1 MNGFNGLWQ
10 HVKSYRFNSI
20 FIKNFLILMVLLV
33 LPLSSL
39 GVGVYWYYYNM
50 LKQEITAANNNSLT
64 RVVDLIDMVMRE
76 TDKLSVRIA
85 SDPNV
90 IDFSK
95 NGGPGFGSF
104 DFFQRAQEI
113 FRTLNLSTITS
124 DYINSI
130 YVYSESND
138 FVLSSGLAS
147 DKTEKFAD
155 MGWLSSYDELKK
167 NKLNLTLNAR
177 ALKNN
182 DSQIDGQQFISSVR
196 TLPLIGNS
204 IKGAVVVNIN
214 ADNLS
219 ALLNKVNQLS
229 QNILIAGIN
238 GNVYYSNEDKLINK
252 NISEIGLLQ
261 NIKLNS
267 DNYYGLTNDQ
277 DGEKQIVSIIRSE
290 DNQLYYISLVPLQ
303 KFEMKLSYLKNV
315 MLWLIIICIFMAIMI
330 AFFFSLKVYKPIKN
344 IISILENPEIID
356 IRNSF
361 SNKLHLDELK
371 YIAKS
376 LIERTYQNQEMEKEL
391 GRRML
396 LLKKAQSIALQS
408 QINPHF
414 LYNTLE
420 TINWM
425 AMSKLGHSNPISSML
440 TSLSQL
446 LRLSLETEEEIIPV
460 RTEIEHA
467 KRYLEI
473 QQIRYHN
480 RFILEWDVSCDV
492 LDEKI
497 VKITLQPL
505 LENAIYHGIK
515 PKSGPGRI
523 CIRGYRQKNCMIFE
537 VEDDGIGMKE
547 DVVTHLNDGLGK
559 NIGVKEDLHIGIMN
573 VNQRLKLVFGDEYG
587 LFVQSTL
594 GSGTIVRFLLPLT
607 QNEED

>member
-1 MNGFNGLWQ
+1 
-10 HVKSYRFNSI
+10 
-20 FIKNFLILMVLLV
+20 MVLLV

>member
-1 MNGFNGLWQ
+1 MNGYKGLWR

-33 LPLSSL
+33 IPLSSL
-39 GVGVYWYYYNM
+39 GVGVYLYYYNM

-64 RVVDLIDMVMRE
+64 RVIDLIDMVMRE

-90 IDFSK
+90 MEFSK
-95 NGGPGFGSF
+95 NAEPGFGSF
-104 DFFQRAQEI
+104 DFFQRAQGI
-113 FRTLNLSTITS
+113 FKTLNLSTITS

-138 FVLSSGLAS
+138 FVLSSELAS
-147 DKTEKFAD
+147 DKSEIFAD

-167 NKLNLTLNAR
+167 SKLNLTLNAR
-177 ALKNN
+177 ILKSS
-182 DSQIDGQQFISSVR
+182 DPQIDGQQFISSVR
-196 TLPLIGNS
+196 TLPLIGDS
-204 IKGAVVVNIN
+204 VIGAVVVNIN
-214 ADNLS
+214 ADHLS
-219 ALLNKVNQLS
+219 TLLTKVNQLS

-238 GNVYYSNEDKLINK
+238 GNVYYSSEDKLINK
-252 NISEIGLLQ
+252 NIAEIGLLQ
-261 NIKLNS
+261 DISLNS
-267 DNYYGLTNDQ
+267 DNYYGVTNDQ
-277 DGEKQIVSIIRSE
+277 NGEKQIVSVMRSE

-315 MLWLIIICIFMAIMI
+315 MVWLIIISIFMAIII

-344 IISILENPEIID
+344 MISILENPEIIN

-361 SNKLHLDELK
+361 SSKLHLDELK

-391 GRRML
+391 ERRMI

-425 AMSKLGHSNPISSML
+425 AMSKLGHSNQISSML
-440 TSLSQL
+440 TSLSHL

-460 RTEIEHA
+460 RLEIEHA

-473 QQIRYHN
+473 QQIRYN
-480 RFILEWDVSCDV
+480 NKFIVEWDISRDV
-492 LDEKI
+492 LEEKI
-497 VKITLQPL
+497 IKITLQPL

-515 PKSGPGRI
+515 PKIGPGRI
-523 CIRGYRQKNCMIFE
+523 CIRGYRLKNCTIFE
-537 VEDDGIGMKE
+537 VEDNGIGMKE
-547 DVVTHLNDGLGK
+547 ETVKKLNEGLGK
-559 NIGVKEDLHIGIMN
+559 NIALKEDLHIGTMN

-587 LFVQSTL
+587 LFIQSTP
-594 GSGTIVRFLLPLT
+594 GNGTVVKFLLPLT
-607 QNEED
+607 QNEAN

>member
-1 MNGFNGLWQ
+1 MNGYKALWQ

-20 FIKNFLILMVLLV
+20 FIKNFLILMGLLV
-33 LPLSSL
+33 IPLSSL
-39 GVGVYWYYYNM
+39 GVGVYLYYYNM

-64 RVVDLIDMVMRE
+64 RVIDLIDMVMRE

-90 IDFSK
+90 MEFSK
-95 NGGPGFGSF
+95 NTGSGFGSF
-104 DFFQRAQEI
+104 DFFQKAQGV
-113 FRTLNLSTITS
+113 FKTLNLSTITS

-138 FVLSSGLAS
+138 FVLSSELAS
-147 DKTEKFAD
+147 DKSEIFAD
-155 MGWLSSYDELKK
+155 LGWLSSYDELKK
-167 NKLNLTLNAR
+167 NKLNLALNAR
-177 ALKNN
+177 TLRSN
-182 DSQIDGQQFISSVR
+182 DPQIDGQQFISSIR
-196 TLPLIGNS
+196 TLPLIGDS
-204 IKGAVVVNIN
+204 VKGAVVVNIN
-214 ADNLS
+214 ADHLS
-219 ALLNKVNQLS
+219 TLLNKVNQLS

-261 NIKLNS
+261 DISLNS
-267 DNYYGLTNDQ
+267 DNYYGVTNNQ
-277 DGEKQIVSIIRSE
+277 DGEKQIISVMRSE

-315 MLWLIIICIFMAIMI
+315 MIWFIIISIFMAIII

-344 IISILENPEIID
+344 IISILENPEIIN

-361 SNKLHLDELK
+361 SNNNKLHLDELK

-391 GRRML
+391 ERRMI

-425 AMSKLGHSNPISSML
+425 AMSKLGHSNQISSML
-440 TSLSQL
+440 TSLSHL

-460 RTEIEHA
+460 RLEIEHA

-473 QQIRYHN
+473 LQIRYNHK
-480 RFILEWDVSCDV
+480 FIVEWDVSCDV
-492 LDEKI
+492 LEEKI

-505 LENAIYHGIK
+505 LENAVYHGIK
-515 PKSGPGRI
+515 PKNGLGRI
-523 CIRGYRQKNCMIFE
+523 CIRGYRQSNCMIFE

-547 DVVTHLNDGLGK
+547 DAVKSLNEELGK

-573 VNQRLKLVFGDEYG
+573 VNQRLKLVFGDEHG
-587 LFVQSTL
+587 LFVQSTP
-594 GSGTIVRFLLPLT
+594 GHGTIVKFLLPLT
-607 QNEED
+607 

>member
-1 MNGFNGLWQ
+1 MNGYKGLWQ

-33 LPLSSL
+33 IPLSSL
-39 GVGVYWYYYNM
+39 GVGVYLYYYNM

-64 RVVDLIDMVMRE
+64 RVIDLIDMVMRE

-95 NGGPGFGSF
+95 NADPGFGSF
-104 DFFQRAQEI
+104 DFFQRAQDI
-113 FRTLNLSTITS
+113 FRTLNLSSITS

-130 YVYSESND
+130 YVYSERND
-138 FVLSSGLAS
+138 FVLSSELAS
-147 DKTEKFAD
+147 DKSEMFAD
-155 MGWLSSYDELKK
+155 MGWLSSYEELKK
-167 NKLNLTLNAR
+167 SKLNLALNAR
-177 ALKNN
+177 TLKSN
-182 DSQIDGQQFISSVR
+182 DPQIDGQQFISSVR
-196 TLPLIGNS
+196 TLPLIGDS

-219 ALLNKVNQLS
+219 TLLNKVNQLS

-261 NIKLNS
+261 DIKLNS
-267 DNYYGLTNDQ
+267 DNYYGITSDQ
-277 DGEKQIVSIIRSE
+277 DGEKQIVSIMRSE

-315 MLWLIIICIFMAIMI
+315 MIWLIIISIFMAIII

-344 IISILENPEIID
+344 IISILENPEVIKA
-356 IRNSF
+356 RNSF

-376 LIERTYQNQEMEKEL
+376 LIERTHQNQEMEKEL
-391 GRRML
+391 ERRMF

-425 AMSKLGHSNPISSML
+425 AMSKLGHSNQISSML
-440 TSLSQL
+440 TSLSHL

-460 RTEIEHA
+460 RLEIEHA

-473 QQIRYHN
+473 LQIRYN
-480 RFILEWDVSCDV
+480 NKFIVEWDVSGDV
-492 LDEKI
+492 LEEKI

-505 LENAIYHGIK
+505 LENAVYHGIK

-523 CIRGYRQKNCMIFE
+523 CIRGYRQSNYMIFE

-547 DVVTHLNDGLGK
+547 DTVKNLNEELGK

-573 VNQRLKLVFGDEYG
+573 VNQRLKLVFGDEHG
-587 LFVQSTL
+587 LFVQSTP
-594 GSGTIVRFLLPLT
+594 GNGTLVKFILPLT
-607 QNEED
+607 